1 MLDRLGCV
9 VYKIRVRLMGVGG
22 GWGGGVK
29 GTSFWM
35 YYVGV
40 GVFFPEGEYGKI
52 CYQKLES
59 IQPSIFIERKLELLY
74 VELRST
80 SLS

>member
-1 MLDRLGCV
+1 MCDPSYLYLRIQHSTAVLRRGT
-9 VYKIRVRLMGVGG
+9 K
-22 GWGGGVK
+22 GVK

>member
-1 MLDRLGCV
+1 MYV
-9 VYKIRVRLMGVGG
+9 VYKIRVRLMGDG
-22 GWGGGVK
+22 GWGGGGGVK
-29 GTSFWM
+29 GMSFWM

-74 VELRST
+74 VELNST

>member
-1 MLDRLGCV
+1 M
-9 VYKIRVRLMGVGG
+9 VYKIRVRLMGGG
-22 GWGGGVK
+22 GGVCVGGGVK

>member
-1 MLDRLGCV
+1 
-9 VYKIRVRLMGVGG
+9 
-22 GWGGGVK
+22 
-29 GTSFWM
+29 M
-35 YYVGV
+35 YYVGA

>member
-1 MLDRLGCV
+1 M
-9 VYKIRVRLMGVGG
+9 VYKIRVRLMGGG
-22 GWGGGVK
+22 GWGGGGGVK
-29 GTSFWM
+29 DTSFWM

-59 IQPSIFIERKLELLY
+59 IQSSIFIERKLELLY

>member
-1 MLDRLGCV
+1 MCV
-9 VYKIRVRLMGVGG
+9 VYKIRVRLMGGG
-22 GWGGGVK
+22 GWGGGGGVK
-29 GTSFWM
+29 DTSFWM

-59 IQPSIFIERKLELLY
+59 IQSSIFIERKLELLY